1 MHVPHMPRDTDNQSL
16 MASMGSEI
24 MSSCYKIISR
34 RLVLLILGMVVAT
47 PAGANLVFTAP
58 PRESAAKAKEVYQPI
73 ADYLTK
79 IAGQKV
85 VFRYADNWLSYQ
97 SDMLKGIY
105 DIVFDGPH
113 FISWRMAK
121 QDHSPLVKL
130 PSQLAFVVAAKK
142 DNDAVKELKDV
153 VGRRLC
159 GFPPPNLATLTAL
172 YEFKNPV
179 RQPLLVEVKGFQAA
193 YKSVVDGKCAAGV
206 IQVKLWEDFDKE
218 KGATKVLFKSKPVP
232 NQGFSAGGPRVPPE
246 LRTKFAEALLTEEGK
261 AATKLLRD
269 EFKGLDFVPAKKEEY
284 EGVALVL
291 RDVWGFEL

>member
-1 MHVPHMPRDTDNQSL
+1 
-16 MASMGSEI
+16 
-24 MSSCYKIISR
+24 MSTFYGRISQQ
-34 RLVLLILGMVVAT
+34 LVLCLLGMIAAA
-47 PAGANLVFTAP
+47 PSAADLVFSAP

-73 ADYLTK
+73 ADYLSK

-85 VFRYADNWLSYQ
+85 AFRYADNWLSYQ
-97 SDMLKGIY
+97 SDMLKGVY
-105 DIVFDGPH
+105 DIVFDGPA

-130 PSQLAFVVAAKK
+130 PGNLVFVAVAKK

-153 VGRRLC
+153 MGRSLC
-159 GFPPPNLATLTAL
+159 GFPPPNLATLTVL

-193 YKSVVDGKCAAGV
+193 YKSVVEGKCVAGV
-206 IQVKLWEDFDKE
+206 IQAKLWEEFDKE

-232 NQGFSAGGPRVPPE
+232 NQGFSAGGPRVSPE
-246 LRTKFAEALLTEEGK
+246 LRVKIAEALLSEEGK

-269 EFKGLDFVPAKKEEY
+269 EFKGLDFVPAQKEEF
-284 EGVALVL
+284 ESVAVVL